1 MRVILAGPVPPPHG
15 GVSVH
20 IERLRNRL
28 LECGI
33 DVDIR
38 DEQQSGESFGA
49 FVRRAG
55 FVDLDELEGIFHCHI
70 HNPWTLGIA
79 GVRARIGGAMI
90 VTVHTLNSRLLRE
103 NGFFRR
109 IVLKRL
115 LRGSTGLL
123 SAKR

>member
-1 MRVILAGPVPPPHG
+1 M
-15 GVSVH
+15 H

-90 VTVHTLNSRLLRE
+90 VTVHNPRTVDSFE
-103 NGFFRR
+103 NGFFPEDCLERDFS
-109 IVLKRL
+109 
-115 LRGSTGLL
+115 GEYGTGLL